1 MVVAVF
7 LTPLLLTVDDTILGL
22 PVCLSTGSSL
32 NLCGTHSLM
41 SNIFLDKKKKNLR
54 SFCCENWLYNSYWP
68 KKNSYKV
75 RSQMVKIKEKKIN
88 GSI

>member
-68 KKNSYKV
+68 KKTHIELE
-75 RSQMVKIKEKKIN
+75 VKWLKLKKKK
-88 GSI
+88 SMEV